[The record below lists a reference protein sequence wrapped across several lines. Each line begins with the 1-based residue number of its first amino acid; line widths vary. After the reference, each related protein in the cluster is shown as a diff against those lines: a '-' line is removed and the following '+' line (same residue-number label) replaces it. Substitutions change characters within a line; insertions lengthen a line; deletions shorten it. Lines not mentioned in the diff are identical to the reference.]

1 MSDTIGS
8 EGTAHEAYA
17 FACMSCGHGWEQA
30 YEIHHH
36 TDAQGRPFVTYQADG
51 KRVDSPLT
59 RPTCGNC
66 EGHRVR
72 IMRAGQVAEAITSWA
87 THTRGSGTGAGAAA
101 HRRARQARRAA
112 HRGRHWPLLHRLH
125 LGRGP
130 RRAPEHGTEAGP
142 EQGSGPGRGADHSA
156 GEAPEARGEG
166 GAGE

>member
-87 THTRGSGTGAGAAA
+87 THTRGSGTGAAG
-101 HRRARQARRAA
+101 RRSARQARRAV

-130 RRAPEHGTEAGP
+130 RRAPEHGTG
-142 EQGSGPGRGADHSA
+142 QGPGRGT
-156 GEAPEARGEG
+156 GEAPETRDEG